1 VKTVFADTGYWI
13 ALLHPRDELHTR
25 AKEVSASLG
34 RVQLSTSEM
43 VLTEMLNSF
52 APRGMYLRQAASTI
66 IEQLYKDA
74 NTTVVPQTSIL
85 FKQAQALYAQRL
97 DKAWSHTDCSS
108 FCIMQQAGITEALA
122 YDKHFEQAG
131 FKALLRN

>member
-13 ALLHPRDELHTR
+13 ALLHPRDELHTI

-34 RVQLSTSEM
+34 RVQLITSEM
-43 VLTEMLNSF
+43 VLTKLLNSF

-85 FKQAQALYAQRL
+85 FKQALRAWIRHGAILIAHASCSKRGLPRRL
-97 DKAWSHTDCSS
+97 PTTSILNKQDSRLC
-108 FCIMQQAGITEALA
+108 
-122 YDKHFEQAG
+122 
-131 FKALLRN
+131 